1 MLFYI
6 PTCWIAHVFKLIY
19 ELKKY
24 IYYIGLMLHHLWLFL
39 CNYLIS
45 VFFPLFPLYSAPY
58 CPFLSSFFICFKLGS
73 KKTKCFTYGAQTNC
87 VCHIPH
93 SPASATFVSEIIYH
107 VPVVLF
113 TFSCRC
119 ARAYSLLCV
128 RLFICMCFICPSV
141 FIQSLCGDFLAG
153 EADAGQPQ
161 YSHTHAMCNPT
172 EKSPTRQRRGM
183 RQRHVR
189 A

>member
-1 MLFYI
+1 MILYWSHAEPPLIVYVQLFNFCLVSTFPIMLSALLSFSFEFLY
-6 PTCWIAHVFKLIY
+6 
-19 ELKKY
+19 
-24 IYYIGLMLHHLWLFL
+24 LFL
-39 CNYLIS
+39 SWEAKRQNVSLT
-45 VFFPLFPLYSAPY
+45 V
-58 CPFLSSFFICFKLGS
+58 KL
-73 KKTKCFTYGAQTNC
+73 TQTNC
-87 VCHIPH
+87 VCRIPH

-107 VPVVLF
+107 VPVVIF
-113 TFSCRC
+113 TFSCLC

-141 FIQSLCGDFLAG
+141 FIQSLCGEFLAG
-153 EADAGQPQ
+153 EANARQPQ

-172 EKSPTRQRRGM
+172 EKSPTHQRRGM